1 MCKYYYYESTT
12 YQDRGSNMIWVKQ
25 LAVAVAVA
33 VAVAISTFLLAWLIY
48 GIWLTAPTI
57 HTVIL
62 RADIAIHNCFLRYI
76 LLK

>member
-25 LAVAVAVA
+25 L
-33 VAVAISTFLLAWLIY
+33 AVAISTFLLAWLIY